1 MTFYSDMASTVTEL
15 LAEFGAPVTIRR
27 VTGGTYS
34 PSTDATTGATTTDL
48 AATGLVRD
56 YRAGQIDGTTIR
68 RGDRELVLDATVT
81 PTVDDTVLI
90 DSAYWDIVN
99 VRAINPAGTPVA
111 YFVQVRR

>member
-1 MTFYSDMASTVTEL
+1 MAGTATEL

-34 PSTDATTGATTTDL
+34 PSTDTTSGATTTDL
-48 AATGLVRD
+48 TATGLVRD
-56 YRAGQIDGTTIR
+56 YRASQVDGTVIL

-90 DSAYWDIVN
+90 DSAYWSVVN
-99 VRAINPAGTPVA
+99 VRSINPAGTPVA